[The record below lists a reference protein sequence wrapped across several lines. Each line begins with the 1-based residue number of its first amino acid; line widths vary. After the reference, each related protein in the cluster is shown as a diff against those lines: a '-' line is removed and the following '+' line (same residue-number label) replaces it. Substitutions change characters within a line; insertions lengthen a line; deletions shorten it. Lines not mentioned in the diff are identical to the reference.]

1 MEVDGAELM
10 KDGRRRQTVEGR
22 FGRDIWR
29 MEKLLKEANGIG
41 KLLVWLWWCG
51 MHLVPRQQ
59 EGLEEEC
66 ERGRNR
72 QNLV

>member
-1 MEVDGAELM
+1 
-10 KDGRRRQTVEGR
+10 
-22 FGRDIWR
+22 